1 MVLYNILILNYIQ
14 NNRIFEDTVI
24 LEYIVFQ

>member
-1 MVLYNILILNYIQ
+1 MVLYNILLLNYIQ